1 MFLCNEC
8 DEPYESNGDC
18 SGICQDCRDAI
29 ELRREID
36 AMDEETYVR
45 FMAERTI
52 ANDNRAINLTRD
64 GLIRALTPTKHPE
77 AAE

>member
-8 DEPYESNGDC
+8 DEPYASCGDD
-18 SGICQDCRDAI
+18 SGVCEDCRDAI

-36 AMDEETYVR
+36 AMTEEQYVA
-45 FMAERTI
+45 FMAERTT
-52 ANDNRAINLTRD
+52 NDNRAINLTRD
-64 GLIRALTPTKHPE
+64 GLIRALTPTKHQE

>member
-1 MFLCNEC
+1 MFLCAEC

-18 SGICQDCRDAI
+18 SGVCQDCRDAI
-29 ELRREID
+29 ELRRYID
-36 AMDEETYVR
+36 GLTEEQYVA

-52 ANDNRAINLTRD
+52 ANDNRALNLTRD
-64 GLIRALTPTKHPE
+64 GIIAALTPTKHPE